1 MNRGVG
7 LSLVGCVVIIGSFV
21 GGLLLFP
28 HSTGEAKFAR
38 EEISR
43 ASQFHAYNGA
53 IKADQGRLRDFIAEW
68 TKVCSQKGLALQMD
82 PTGDPGCAKPAPT
95 PAPSAPPA
103 APAPAA
109 PSAVK

>member
-1 MNRGVG
+1 MKTWIVATISVVLLSAGWGVIMWA
-7 LSLVGCVVIIGSFV
+7 VGREG
-21 GGLLLFP
+21 P
-28 HSTGEAKFAR
+28 DAKFAR

-103 APAPAA
+103 APAPSA